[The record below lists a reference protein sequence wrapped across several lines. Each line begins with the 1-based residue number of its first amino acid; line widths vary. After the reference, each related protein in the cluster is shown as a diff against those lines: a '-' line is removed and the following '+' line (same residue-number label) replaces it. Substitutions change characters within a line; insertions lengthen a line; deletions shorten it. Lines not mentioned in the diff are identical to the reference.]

1 MASVHAGHGEQFKR
15 PMLPM
20 DLVPAKRGRFEGGGA
35 GQALVVAGGPQQNQ
49 VPRLSN
55 LQAPIMLCNGHE
67 GEIYT
72 ARFSLD
78 GSCFASAGFDMRGH
92 SGAVMDINFNTD
104 ASIIVSASTDKTVR
118 VWDMQTGAC
127 QRRFKSHSDIVNAV
141 HPARRGPQLIC
152 SASDDGCAKVH
163 DIRMKDAVK
172 TYENKYQQTA
182 VTFNDTSDQV
192 WDMRKDEVAY
202 VLRGHGDTITGI
214 SLSPDGNYVLS
225 NSMDCSVR
233 TWDVRPFTPADRK
246 GKTYFGHQHN
256 FEKNLLK
263 CGWSPDG
270 SRITAGSSDR
280 FAYVWEVGSKKI
292 LYKLPGHQG
301 SVNATDFHPKE
312 PILLSAGSDKRIYL
326 GEIM

>member
-1 MASVHAGHGEQFKR
+1 
-15 PMLPM
+15 
-20 DLVPAKRGRFEGGGA
+20 
-35 GQALVVAGGPQQNQ
+35 
-49 VPRLSN
+49 
-55 LQAPIMLCNGHE
+55 MLCNGHE

-72 ARFSLD
+72 ARFSSD
-78 GSCFASAGFDMRGH
+78 GSCFASAGFDMRIFLWNVYGDCENFAVIRGH

-104 ASIIVSASTDKTVR
+104 ASIVVSASTDKTVR

-192 WDMRKDEVAY
+192 IVGGIDNDIKVWDMRKDEVSY
-202 VLRGHGDTITGI
+202 VLRGHGDTVTGI

-233 TWDVRPFTPADRK
+233 TWDVRPFAPADRK